1 MQVKRGL
8 NLDHLAGSLLTRP
21 PPPHHHKFS
30 QALSQETQLGQ
41 TQIIKPFLCNKT
53 LFLLATH
60 SRLLFQKFAKSSFIF
75 QRRTERDKTDL
86 MKELKDRLANRV
98 QIREEQE
105 MEEMAEMERE
115 KEEERCRR
123 IEHVS

>member
-1 MQVKRGL
+1 
-8 NLDHLAGSLLTRP
+8 
-21 PPPHHHKFS
+21 
-30 QALSQETQLGQ
+30 
-41 TQIIKPFLCNKT
+41 
-53 LFLLATH
+53 
-60 SRLLFQKFAKSSFIF
+60 
-75 QRRTERDKTDL
+75 

-123 IEHVS
+123 IEHVSLNYLLRDHFVGLGTLDRIRTTE